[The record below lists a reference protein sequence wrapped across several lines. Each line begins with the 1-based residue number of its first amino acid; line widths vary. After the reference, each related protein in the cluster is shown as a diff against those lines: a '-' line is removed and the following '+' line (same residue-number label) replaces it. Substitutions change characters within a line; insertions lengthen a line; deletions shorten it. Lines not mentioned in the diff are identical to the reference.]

1 MRIGLLVVAGLAL
14 IGFLV
19 VAVILPQMAG
29 TEAKEAAQALVAGA
43 QPAQQQVGAAAEKN
57 GSVSGAGKGVKLAP
71 KNDPKHGELK
81 WIVGDDG
88 SVRGW
93 NEKNALEIALMPS
106 VQGGKVSW
114 NCKGYP
120 VSAMPSN
127 CGGR

>member
-1 MRIGLLVVAGLAL
+1 MRIGLLIVAGLAL

-19 VAVILPQMAG
+19 VAVVLPQMAG

-43 QPAQQQVGAAAEKN
+43 QPAQQQVSAAAEKN
-57 GSVSGAGKGVKLAP
+57 GNVAGAGKGVKLAP
-71 KNDPKHGELK
+71 KNDPKHGDLK
-81 WIVGDDG
+81 WIVSDDG
-88 SVRGW
+88 AIRGW
-93 NEKNALEIALMPS
+93 NEKNALEVALTPT
-106 VQGGKVSW
+106 VQAGKVSW